1 MSTPELS
8 VVVVTWNSAR
18 FIGPCLA
25 ALKANTRFPFEC
37 LLVDNASSDDTVMI
51 VRRDHPW
58 VKVLEPG
65 HNLGFAAA
73 NNLALRRARGRYL
86 LLLNPD
92 TEVQPGALDALVALL
107 DRRPAAGAVGARLLN
122 SDGSLQFSTY
132 RLPTAGTLAWEY
144 FMRDLR
150 RPNDPRAGRYAAADY
165 ARERPV
171 EGLLG
176 ACLMLRRQAVEQV
189 GLLDEG
195 FALYCE
201 EVDWCI
207 RLRRAGWQLWYTP
220 DAVVVHHSG
229 QSAKLAPAR
238 SFLLLQ
244 RNRFRLYSKW
254 YSPWQRLLLESIT
267 RAGMLYQL
275 TFWLKQFARGR
286 LNRSACRER
295 LLLSL
300 SVAALRPSG
309 RPGSVT
315 LIRAIL
321 PIERWLPR

>member
-1 MSTPELS
+1 MSAPDLS
-8 VVVVTWNSAR
+8 VLIVTWNSAR

-25 ALKANTRFPFEC
+25 ALKANRRLPLEC
-37 LLVDNASSDDTVMI
+37 LLVDNASSDDNVKI
-51 VRRDHPW
+51 VRRDYPW
-58 VKVLEPG
+58 VEVLEPG

-73 NNLALRRARGRYL
+73 NNLALRRARGRCL

-92 TEVQPGALDALVALL
+92 TEVQPGALDALMTLL

-144 FMRDLR
+144 FLRDLR
-150 RPNDPRAGRYAAADY
+150 RPDDPRAGRYAAADY
-165 ARERPV
+165 AIERPV

-189 GLLDEG
+189 GLLDER
-195 FALYCE
+195 FVMYCE

-207 RLRRAGWQLWYTP
+207 RLRRAGWELWYSP
-220 DAVVVHHSG
+220 AAQVLHHSG
-229 QSAKLAPAR
+229 QSAKLASAR

-244 RNRFRLYSKW
+244 RSRFRLYSKW

-275 TFWLKQFARGR
+275 TFWLKQCLRHR
-286 LNRSACRER
+286 LIWNECRER
-295 LLLSL
+295 SRL
-300 SVAALRPSG
+300 ALRVILLPPSG
-309 RPGSVT
+309 R
-315 LIRAIL
+315 
-321 PIERWLPR
+321 

>member
-1 MSTPELS
+1 MSTLDLS
-8 VVVVTWNSAR
+8 VVIVTWNSSH

-25 ALKANTRFPFEC
+25 ALQANTRCRYEC
-37 LLVDNASSDDTVMI
+37 LLVDNASDDATVPI

-58 VKVLEPG
+58 VDVLQPG
-65 HNLGFAAA
+65 RNLGFAAA
-73 NNLALRRARGRYL
+73 NNLALQRARGRYL

-92 TEVQPGALDALVALL
+92 TEVQPDAIDALVALL
-107 DRRPAAGAVGARLLN
+107 ERRPTAGAVGARLLN

-132 RLPTAGTLAWEY
+132 RLPSAGTLAWEY
-144 FMRDLR
+144 FLRDLR
-150 RPNDPRAGRYAAADY
+150 RPDDPRAGRYAAADY
-165 ARERPV
+165 AIERPV

-176 ACLMLRRQAVEQV
+176 ACLIVRRQAAEQV
-189 GLLDEG
+189 GFLDER
-195 FALYCE
+195 FVLYCE

-207 RLRRAGWQLWYTP
+207 RLRRAGWELWYTP
-220 DAVVVHHSG
+220 AANVLHHSG
-229 QSAKLAPAR
+229 QSAKLAPTR
-238 SFLLLQ
+238 SFMLLQ

-275 TFWLKQFARGR
+275 TFWLKQYMRGR
-286 LNRSACRER
+286 LDWPACRER

-309 RPGSVT
+309 RPGNPT
-315 LIRAIL
+315 LIRSAL
-321 PIERWLPR
+321 PTERWQSR